1 MNPGPLTLR
10 ELVWMAEAR
19 QSDLWNHTAALLALL
34 ANAHRDPKKTRPLKP
49 VDFHPHR
56 KPTPNPPAPP
66 KADIS
71 VLKTVFVDRGPL
83 PRGDR

>member
-1 MNPGPLTLR
+1 MNPGALTLR

-49 VDFHPHR
+49 ADFHPHR
-56 KPTPNPPAPP
+56 KPTLNSPAPP

-71 VLKTVFVDRGPL
+71 LLKTVFVDRRPL

>member
-49 VDFHPHR
+49 IDFHPNR
-56 KPTPNPPAPP
+56 RATPTPTAP
-66 KADIS
+66 KAPIS
-71 VLKTVFVDRGPL
+71 ILKQVFVDGMRQRPNNE
-83 PRGDR
+83 

>member
-1 MNPGPLTLR
+1 VNPGPLTLR

-49 VDFHPHR
+49 IDFHPYR
-56 KPTPNPPAPP
+56 SSKPTTAAP
-66 KADIS
+66 KAPIS
-71 VLKTVFVDRGPL
+71 ILKQVFVDGVRQRPNNE
-83 PRGDR
+83 

>member
-1 MNPGPLTLR
+1 
-10 ELVWMAEAR
+10 MADAASR
-19 QSDLWNHTAALLALL
+19 DRWQHTASLMALL

-49 VDFHPHR
+49 IDFHPHR
-56 KPTPNPPAPP
+56 KPSPKPPAPP

-71 VLKTVFVDRGPL
+71 VLKTVFVDRETF

>member
-1 MNPGPLTLR
+1 MSPGLLTLR
-10 ELVWMAEAR
+10 ELVWMAESR
-19 QSDLWNHTAALLALL
+19 QSDAWNHTASVLALL

-49 VDFHPHR
+49 ADFHPLR
-56 KPTPNPPAPP
+56 KPTPTPPAPP

-71 VLKTVFVDRGPL
+71 ILKTVFVDRGPL